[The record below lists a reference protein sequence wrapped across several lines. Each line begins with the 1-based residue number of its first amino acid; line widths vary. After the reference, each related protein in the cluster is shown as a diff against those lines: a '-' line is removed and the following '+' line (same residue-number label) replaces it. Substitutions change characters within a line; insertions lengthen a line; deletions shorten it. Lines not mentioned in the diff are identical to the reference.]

1 MGTQDQFGTAHG
13 AGLLTLPN
21 APLYAQIEAL
31 DKYFDALAA
40 AASTEKEILE
50 DLFCSNTVLT
60 KSNAEL
66 TETTVKL
73 IKIISDLM
81 GQLKRA
87 QGNTR
92 SGGRE
97 NKQNNQTTHCPNCKV
112 DGFHKPDDCFELVK
126 NKSKRPAAWKTC
138 L

>member
-1 MGTQDQFGTAHG
+1 M
-13 AGLLTLPN
+13 L
-21 APLYAQIEAL
+21 APPDAPHPAQTEAL
-31 DKYFDALAA
+31 EEYFDTLAA
-40 AASTEKEILE
+40 AASTDKEILE
-50 DLFCSNTVLT
+50 DLVRSNTVLT
-60 KSNAEL
+60 KSNTEL

-73 IKIISDLM
+73 TKIIADLT

-92 SGGRE
+92 GGGRE
-97 NKQNNQTTHCPNCKV
+97 NKQKKQTTHCPNCKV

-126 NKSKRPAAWKTC
+126 NKAKRPAAWKTC